1 MSPKKRPQPEQ
12 RVLTDP
18 RAIRAL
24 AHPARLAVLERLSD
38 GSELTATDCA
48 EATGLS
54 ASAMSYHLRA
64 LEKWGFVERAPSSED
79 GRERPWR
86 ALATRW
92 RIDEMGNRATAAA
105 ADTMLGTILDQMRAY
120 LAEWYARERDQPKA
134 WKDVATVSTSTV
146 WMTAEEAA
154 EVLARHTERID
165 RLRGRSAA
173 DHPPG
178 ARRVRVGHLV
188 IPIDYQ

>member
-1 MSPKKRPQPEQ
+1 MSPKKRPQPEH

-64 LEKWGFVERAPSSED
+64 LEKWGFVERAPSSDD

-86 ALATRW
+86 AVVTRW
-92 RIDEMGNRATAAA
+92 RIEETGNRATAAA
-105 ADTMLGTILDQMRAY
+105 ADTMLGTILDQLRAY
-120 LAEWYARERDQPKA
+120 LAEWYAHEREQPRE
-134 WKDVATVSTSTV
+134 WKDAGHVSTSTL
-146 WMTAEEAA
+146 WMTADEVTEMIA
-154 EVLARHTERID
+154 EHQERID
-165 RLRGRSAA
+165 QLRQRNGT
-173 DHPPG
+173 DHPKG
-178 ARRVRVGHLV
+178 ARRVRVGYLV
-188 IPIDYQ
+188 VPIDYE